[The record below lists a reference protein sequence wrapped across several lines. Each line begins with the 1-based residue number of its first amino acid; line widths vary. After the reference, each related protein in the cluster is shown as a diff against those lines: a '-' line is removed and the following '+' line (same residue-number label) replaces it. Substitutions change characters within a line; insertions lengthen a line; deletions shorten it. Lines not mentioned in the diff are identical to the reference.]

1 LKFQEH
7 IILIDT
13 KFGRFS
19 RSKIRR
25 WRYKMKSGIL
35 AAFFVVLYSISAY
48 ADHDVD
54 HTLRSIVKI
63 RSSVPDSAR
72 TARALGT
79 EREGNGIVI
88 DDKGH
93 ILTIG
98 YLILEAESIEIRDPD
113 GNPVPAT
120 FVGYDHKSGFGL
132 VQAKGAFNI
141 SPMKLGQSSEINE
154 GDPILVASY
163 GGSESVQGARV
174 VSRKDFAGYW
184 EYLLEDALFVAPPH
198 TNFGGA
204 ALIGRDGQLLG
215 IGSIFTQV
223 VLPEFG
229 AVPCNMFVP
238 IDRLKPILANLIT
251 AGRSPDPPRP
261 WLGLH
266 ADEAHGRVF
275 VIRVT
280 SGGPAER
287 AGLQPGDIILTVNLK
302 AVNGLADFYR
312 KVWALG
318 KAGVAV
324 PLSILQG
331 TRMRDIN
338 VHSADRYAFKSIQ
351 IQGNIN
357 KPQFMEFAA
366 YLFSIL
372 N

>member
-1 LKFQEH
+1 
-7 IILIDT
+7 
-13 KFGRFS
+13 
-19 RSKIRR
+19 
-25 WRYKMKSGIL
+25 MKSGIL
-35 AAFFVVLYSISAY
+35 AACFAVLYSISAY
-48 ADHDVD
+48 ADHDVE
-54 HTLRSIVKI
+54 HTLQSIVKV

-72 TARALGT
+72 TARSLGT
-79 EREGNGIVI
+79 EREGSGIVI
-88 DDKGH
+88 DAKGH

-98 YLILEAESIEIRDPD
+98 YLILEAESIEILGPD
-113 GNPVPAT
+113 GNPVPAA
-120 FVGYDHKSGFGL
+120 FVGYDHKTGFGL
-132 VQAKGAFNI
+132 VQAKGSFNA
-141 SPMKLGQSSEINE
+141 SPLKLGQSSEINE

-174 VSRKDFAGYW
+174 VSRRDFAGYW

-198 TNFGGA
+198 ANFGGA

-223 VLPEFG
+223 VLPGFG

-238 IDRLKPILANLIT
+238 IDRLKPILTDLIT
-251 AGRSPDPPRP
+251 AGRSHDPPQP

-280 SGGPAER
+280 SGGPAEQ
-287 AGLQPGDIILTVNLK
+287 AGLRPGDIILTVNLN

-318 KAGVAV
+318 SAGVDV

-331 TRMRDIN
+331 TRMRDIK
-338 VHSADRYAFKSIQ
+338 VRSADRYESFRL
-351 IQGNIN
+351 
-357 KPQFMEFAA
+357 KPRP
-366 YLFSIL
+366 
-372 N
+372 